1 MTPQTAAATGTITEV
16 AAASDTFTTLVAAL
30 TEAELTEVLQGQG
43 PFTVFAPTNAA
54 FEALPAG
61 TVEELMK
68 PENRETLV
76 KLLKYHV
83 VAGAYPS
90 SQLEA
95 GDLTSVEGS
104 TITVTT
110 ADGSV
115 KVNDVTVLQPD
126 IMATNGVIHAIDQVM
141 LPPSP

>member
-83 VAGAYPS
+83 VSGAYPS